1 MWRRII
7 LLFAISGAYALNGQ
21 CRVLAIGGG
30 TERGAYEAGAIS
42 ALLTNLPAGQAEYD
56 VVTGV
61 GIGSINAMIVANYPQ
76 GQESQAAAKLQSF
89 WNSFSSATLYSD
101 WVGGLVTG
109 LLYESGLF
117 DTAAMKKTIKNL
129 APGTKFSRWL
139 GVGCTDLISGNYVF
153 FNSTGQ
159 TLANMLTGI
168 YASAS
173 DPGIFPL
180 VKYSNL
186 QLVSGSVK
194 FSIDLLD
201 AVNACYQLGYQE
213 NQIIIHSVLGAGLKI
228 GQVEALN
235 YKTLQVT
242 MRYFEIAA
250 YDLYLR
256 VLENAKHDFPQ
267 VNIQYS
273 IYPSK
278 GLNHTLYPYDF
289 TPAELAQEWA
299 LGQADALKLI
309 QTTLVTE

>member
-7 LLFAISGAYALNGQ
+7 LLLAISGAYGLNGQ
-21 CRVLAIGGG
+21 CRVLAVAGG

-61 GIGSINAMIVANYPQ
+61 GIGAINAMIVASYPQ
-76 GQESQAAAKLQSF
+76 GQEAQAAAKLQSF
-89 WNSFSSATLYSD
+89 WNSFTTATLYTD
-101 WVGGLVTG
+101 WIGGLVIG
-109 LLYESGLF
+109 LLQESGLF

-129 APGTKFSRWL
+129 APTKFPRWL
-139 GVGCTDLISGNYVF
+139 GVGCTDLLSGGYVF
-153 FNSTGQ
+153 FNSSGV

-173 DPGIFPL
+173 DPVIFPL
-180 VKYSNL
+180 VKYSNY
-186 QLVSGSVK
+186 QLVSGSTK
-194 FSIDLLD
+194 FSIDILD
-201 AVNACYQLGYQE
+201 AVNACFQLGYQE
-213 NQIIIHSVLGAGLKI
+213 NQIIVHSVLGAGRKLST
-228 GQVEALN
+228 VDAMN

-242 MRYFEIAA
+242 MRFFEIFA
-250 YDLYLR
+250 YDSFLR

-267 VNIQYS
+267 VNMQYS
-273 IYPSK
+273 IFPTH

-289 TPAELAQEWA
+289 TPAELAQEWQ

-309 QTTLVTE
+309 QTTLATE

>member
-7 LLFAISGAYALNGQ
+7 LLFAISGAYALNGN

-30 TERGAYEAGAIS
+30 TERGAYEAGAIYG
-42 ALLTNLPAGQAEYD
+42 LINNLPAGQAEYD

-61 GIGSINAMIVANYPQ
+61 GIGAINAMIVASYPQ

-89 WNSFSSATLYSD
+89 WTSFTAGTLYSD
-101 WVGGLVTG
+101 WIGGLVTG

-117 DTAAMKKTIKNL
+117 DTSPMKKTIKGL
-129 APGTKFSRWL
+129 SPATKFPRWI

-159 TLANMLTGI
+159 TLANMQTAI

-180 VKYSNL
+180 VKLNNF
-186 QLVSGSVK
+186 QLVSGAIK
-194 FSIDLLD
+194 FSVDILD
-201 AVNACYQLGYQE
+201 AVNACYQLGYSQQ
-213 NQIIIHSVLGAGLKI
+213 QIIIHSILGAGLKLKTVDAI
-228 GQVEALN
+228 N
-235 YKTLQVT
+235 YKTLQVL

-250 YDLYLR
+250 YDTFMQ
-256 VLENAKHDFPQ
+256 VLEDAGHDFPL
-267 VNIQYS
+267 IDMQYT
-273 IYPSK
+273 IYPSN

-289 TPAELAQEWA
+289 TPAELIQEFN
-299 LGQADALKLI
+299 LGQADALKQIKTSLI
-309 QTTLVTE
+309 TE